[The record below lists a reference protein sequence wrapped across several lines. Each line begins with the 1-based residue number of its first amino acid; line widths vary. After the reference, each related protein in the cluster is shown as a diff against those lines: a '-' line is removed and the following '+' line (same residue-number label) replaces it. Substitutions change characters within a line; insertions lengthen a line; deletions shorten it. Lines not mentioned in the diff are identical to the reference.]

1 MSPVLQGLLNVQKKD
16 KYRFHMPGHKG
27 KTLELYEPL
36 INNLLEL
43 DFTEINGTDDL
54 YNPTGILKE
63 GLKLLTEDRESKRS
77 LYLTNGTTVGILASI
92 MALTNKGDEILMA
105 KDCHKSVYNAI
116 ELKELK
122 SIIIE
127 NEIKRSGL
135 VIPISEDI
143 FLNSLKKN
151 SNIKMVVLTRPNY
164 YGLCENIDELAKCCN
179 ENNIYLLIDE
189 AHGSHFKYHEDLP
202 LSAMKLGAHI
212 SVNSF
217 HKTMISFTQTSVLN
231 LNDNL
236 SDHDISSVL
245 TMVEKLQTSS
255 PSYLFISSID
265 ISRNYMENS
274 GKGKLNTLRDNIN
287 SFYNSISSLNWIKI
301 PDISSKIT
309 KDFTRII
316 LETSIPA
323 VNVQEY
329 LEEKNI
335 YIEMISKN
343 ILVLICTTED
353 EREDFEYLSK
363 ILNEMDTKKISNLK
377 NIDEKNFISLDN
389 AEGKILNENIIIY
402 PPGSIY
408 LKKGDIILKENIE
421 YIKELLS
428 NGINVYTD
436 FNKDIYNLYVS
447 ID

>member
-1 MSPVLQGLLNVQKKD
+1 
-16 KYRFHMPGHKG
+16 MPGHKG
-27 KTLELYEPL
+27 KSLKIYEPL

-63 GLKLLTEDRESKRS
+63 GLQLLTEDRDSKRS

-92 MALTNKGDEILMA
+92 ISLTSKNDEILIA

-116 ELKELK
+116 ELKELNP
-122 SIIIE
+122 IILE
-127 NEIKRSGL
+127 NKILNSGL

-143 FLNSLKKN
+143 FLRCLKENK
-151 SNIKMVVLTRPNY
+151 NIKMVVLTRPNY
-164 YGLCENIDELAKCCN
+164 YGLCENIKNLAKYCE
-179 ENNIYLLIDE
+179 ENSIYLVIDE
-189 AHGSHFKYHEDLP
+189 AHGSHFKYHENLP
-202 LSAMKLGAHI
+202 LSAMKLGASV

-217 HKTMISFTQTSVLN
+217 HKTMPSLTQTSVIN
-231 LNDNL
+231 LNSNMSDYDCSLVL
-236 SDHDISSVL
+236 S
-245 TMVEKLQTSS
+245 MVEKLQTSS
-255 PSYLFISSID
+255 PSYLFISSLD
-265 ISRNYMENS
+265 ISRHYMKNF
-274 GKGKLNTLRDNIN
+274 GNDKLNTLKDNIN
-287 SFYNSISSLNWIKI
+287 SFYQSISSLNWIKV
-301 PDISSKIT
+301 PDIPNGIS

-323 VNVQEY
+323 VKVQEY

-353 EREDFEYLSK
+353 EKEDFIYLSNV
-363 ILNEMDTKKISNLK
+363 LHEMNVDKISSLED
-377 NIDEKNFISLDN
+377 IDEKKFISLEKS
-389 AEGKILNENIIIY
+389 EGKILNENIIIY

-421 YIKELLS
+421 YIKELIS

-436 FNKDIYNLYVS
+436 FNKDIYNLYIS